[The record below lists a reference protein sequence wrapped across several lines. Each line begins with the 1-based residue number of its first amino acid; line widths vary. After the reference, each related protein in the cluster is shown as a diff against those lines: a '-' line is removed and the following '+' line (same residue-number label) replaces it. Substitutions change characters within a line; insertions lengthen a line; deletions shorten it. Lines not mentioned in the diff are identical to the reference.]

1 MTRSFLIVLFAV
13 ISLSTSAQSYSG
25 GSGTSSD
32 PYKIATKADLIE
44 LANRSNNGNDLGA
57 YFIQTANITFNADET
72 TEDWDG
78 DGNADG
84 SNTVGFDPIGDEAN
98 DGEFHGSYDGQS
110 HYIENL
116 YINSSN
122 SNVGL
127 FYQLDVNQGGGVDPI
142 VQDLTLKAAD
152 IISSGNNVGGFSGY
166 GVGARFENLHV
177 DKDSR
182 IEGNDDVGG
191 IVGENIN
198 SSNTTNE
205 VFKYCSFQGTVEA
218 TSNSSGGCGG
228 IAGNSEVAI
237 EESYFNGQVIGHQY
251 VGGIAG
257 ELEDA
262 NLKNCF
268 TIGQVTGHNDVG
280 GLIGF
285 ADETN
290 GSTYHISDSWSAS
303 LISRLSSSS
312 SDEFAGLVGEHQ
324 QSNDDLYWIDLF
336 GADQAH
342 GPDEEQI
349 LDPNMKI
356 VSPYNTF
363 QDHDVSDLQGTN
375 ASSTLSNWDFTNI
388 WQNGSG
394 ENPGHFPILQNVPAP
409 ASIPLAPVKF
419 QLTPGNGQVDLSWTA
434 NVETDIAHYNIY
446 RSTSGQDFTPSS
458 GNKIATV
465 THGSGTL
472 SYADNG
478 VTNGTQYFYK
488 ITAED
493 NDGNESLPHL
503 GVSLPAQNK
512 ATISVTLSDG
522 TITTTDRHG
531 DRSGDVQA
539 SYSAN
544 SEGHITNIHT
554 LTSDGSGND
563 QGVPHDIDYTTSG
576 SPTASLTVNPE
587 GLQTGQTW
595 YFYYDD
601 DAIAGYPVRNTS
613 GRAGTG
619 TTLITGSGNS
629 PVTIPFAGLD
639 RFYTLY
645 LFYVDPAPSNDNAPQ
660 ISNLDNIEQSTATAI
675 LDGDLTI
682 SDADLDALNNGAGNY
697 NGTILTLQRK
707 GGANT
712 NDVFAIQPPSNDY
725 SITSGNILINSKQVA
740 TYTQSNG
747 KLEINFSGTE
757 IIVNKATL
765 QEIVRHI
772 SYTNSASTLPGSVT
786 LEWQFDDN
794 FQGSGGN
801 KTTTA
806 DQIINFKFIW
816 NGGQS
821 TSWSNGQNWDIES
834 VPNHLAHT
842 VEIPS
847 RSNNPSIA
855 ANQSYSASDLTVD
868 ASAALT
874 LETASNLTIGGSIT
888 NNGNLDIKDN
898 ASLVQTATSDNNT
911 GSGNYTVSNEAT
923 YANQQAFKYWSSPV
937 SGETFGDVFDNTNYG
952 DAYNWNPGAN
962 NQSNWNSIDGSYTFE
977 AGRGVITTPKPS
989 SSASANAITETRT
1002 FDGDI
1007 NNGTVTYNAGS
1018 LDADD
1023 YILAGNPYPSAID
1036 NAKFVDDNG
1045 NLTGTLHYWN
1055 HTTFGGNNVTGDYAT
1070 WNKTG
1075 STTGNGSKTPSDYTA
1090 AMQGFFVE
1098 VDNAGSIDVTFEN
1111 DQRVDG
1117 FNSQF
1122 FKTQEQRERLWL
1134 QARNDSGAV
1143 NQLLI
1148 GLVPGATD
1156 GYDRLYDGR
1165 KLKGNPHIAFY
1176 SILGSRDLAIQGLAP
1191 SLKRDKIIPL
1201 GLDAGQKGRYTIALD
1216 SLDNWPGHHL
1226 TLIDSAQGVI
1236 TNLKNQDYDFA
1247 VNQTGPIRNRFYL
1260 ALSADPF
1267 AGVGLRE
1274 AGQGE
1279 LLYFQRGGQ
1288 LIIDSKLQR
1297 SALKK
1302 VSLRS
1307 LDGRLLLEAAP
1318 KGYRHQCAVNHLAAG
1333 VYLLE
1338 VRNQAGVETHH
1349 KVYLR

>member
-1 MTRSFLIVLFAV
+1 MTRSFLILLLAV

-25 GSGTSSD
+25 GKGSSID
-32 PYKIATKADLIE
+32 PYIIATKADLIE

-57 YFIQTANITFNADET
+57 HFEQTANITFNADET

-84 SNTVGFDPIGDEAN
+84 SNPAGFDPIATSSA
-98 DGEFHGSYDGQS
+98 EFHGSYDGGS

-116 YINSSN
+116 YINSTN
-122 SNVGL
+122 DHVGL
-127 FYQLDVNQGGGVDPI
+127 FCQLDVNQGGGVDP
-142 VQDLTLKAAD
+142 VVKNLTLKAAE
-152 IISSGNNVGGFSGY
+152 IRSTGNNIGGFCGY
-166 GVGARFENLHV
+166 AMGALFQSLHI
-177 DKDSR
+177 DQQSI
-182 IEGNDDVGG
+182 IEGGDDVGG
-191 IVGENIN
+191 IVGDNNN
-198 SSNTTNE
+198 STNRSGEKIEHCSN
-205 VFKYCSFQGTVEA
+205 QGRVIY
-218 TSNSSGGCGG
+218 SGNGASCGG
-228 IAGNSEVAI
+228 IVGISEVDI
-237 EESYFNGQVIGHQY
+237 EECYSTGNISGLDN
-251 VGGIAG
+251 VGGIVG
-257 ELEDA
+257 TPEDITI
-262 NLKNCF
+262 KNCF
-268 TIGQVTGHNDVG
+268 ARGEIKGSADVG
-280 GLIGF
+280 GLVG
-285 ADETN
+285 DD
-290 GSTYHISDSWSAS
+290 GKSSTLIEDCWSAAR
-303 LISRLSSSS
+303 LTRLSSST
-312 SDEFAGLVGEHQ
+312 SDNFGGIFGLGPAAETE
-324 QSNDDLYWIDLF
+324 LYWIDLF

-342 GPDEEQI
+342 GPDGQQF
-349 LDPNMKI
+349 LDSDIKI

-363 QDHDVSDLQGTN
+363 KDHDVNDLQGSN
-375 ASSTLSNWDFTNI
+375 ASGTLTNWDFTSI
-388 WQNGSG
+388 WQIGSG
-394 ENPGHFPILQNVPAP
+394 ENPGHFPILRNAPAP

-434 NVETDIAHYNIY
+434 NVESDIAHYNIY

-465 THGSGTL
+465 THGTGTL
-472 SYADNG
+472 NYADNG

-488 ITAED
+488 LTAED

-512 ATISVTLSDG
+512 ATLSVTLSDG

-544 SEGHITNIHT
+544 SEGNITNIHT

-563 QGVPHDIDYTTSG
+563 QGVPHDIDYTTTG
-576 SPTASLTVNPE
+576 SPTASLTVKPE
-587 GLQTGQTW
+587 GLQTGQNW

-629 PVTIPFAGLD
+629 QVTIPFAGLD
-639 RFYTLY
+639 KFYTFY

-660 ISNLDNIEQSTATAI
+660 ISNLDNIEVSTAAAI
-675 LDGDLTI
+675 LDGNLTI
-682 SDADLDALNNGAGNY
+682 SDADLDAFNNSAGNY

-712 NDVFAIQPPSNDY
+712 NDIFALQSPSGDY
-725 SITSGNILINSKQVA
+725 SISGGNILINNKQVA

-747 KLEINFSGTE
+747 ELEINFSGTE

-786 LEWQFDDN
+786 LEWKFDDN

-806 DQIINFKFIW
+806 DQTINFKFIW

-874 LETASNLTIGGSIT
+874 LERASNLTIGGNIT

-937 SGETFGDVFDNTNYG
+937 SGENFGDVFDNTNYG

-962 NQSNWNSIDGSYTFE
+962 NSSNWNNIDGSYTFE
-977 AGRGVITTPKPS
+977 AGRGVITTPKPFS
-989 SSASANAITETRT
+989 TANSNAITETRT

-1007 NNGTVTYNAGS
+1007 NNGTTSYNAGS
-1018 LDADD
+1018 LNAGD

-1036 NAKFVDDNG
+1036 NAEFVADNG
-1045 NLTGTLHYWN
+1045 KLTGTLHYWN

-1070 WNKTG
+1070 WNNTG
-1075 STTGNGSKTPSDYTA
+1075 STGNGSKTPSDYTA

-1098 VDNAGSIDVTFEN
+1098 VASGVSNTNVTVTFEN
-1111 DQRVDG
+1111 DQRVSDN
-1117 FNSQF
+1117 NSQF
-1122 FKTQEQRERLWL
+1122 FKNQAQQKRERLWL

-1216 SLDNWPGHHL
+1216 SLDNWPGEGRYQ
-1226 TLIDSAQGVI
+1226 SQ
-1236 TNLKNQDYDFA
+1236 K
-1247 VNQTGPIRNRFYL
+1247 PR
-1260 ALSADPF
+1260 
-1267 AGVGLRE
+1267 LR
-1274 AGQGE
+1274 
-1279 LLYFQRGGQ
+1279 LRRKP
-1288 LIIDSKLQR
+1288 DR
-1297 SALKK
+1297 SH
-1302 VSLRS
+1302 S
-1307 LDGRLLLEAAP
+1307 
-1318 KGYRHQCAVNHLAAG
+1318 
-1333 VYLLE
+1333 
-1338 VRNQAGVETHH
+1338 
-1349 KVYLR
+1349 